1 MSNRQPLL
9 DRRTSPRIPLVDMQ
23 VGPAD
28 TCSQN
33 TNLDVVDAHLGLGNI
48 FEPKTAF
55 FAAFYQCLH
64 LENLSCCVVH
74 SIAASLTRNH
84 HSIST
89 GLVTSPTT
97 NPEAIR

>member
-9 DRRTSPRIPLVDMQ
+9 DRRTSPRVPLVDMQ

-28 TCSQN
+28 TRSQN
-33 TNLDVVDAHLGLGNI
+33 TNLDVVDAHLRLWNV

-64 LENLSCCVVH
+64 VENLSCCVMH
-74 SIAASLTRNH
+74 SIAAHWKSTRSH

-89 GLVTSPTT
+89 GPSHTPPPS
-97 NPEAIR
+97 